1 MPSNTAPARKSRSSS
16 IEVQERL
23 LQAAAVE
30 FASHGFEGASTR
42 RIADQAGIFQ
52 AQIGYHIGSKDDLW
66 RATVDYLFTR
76 LRAELD
82 QAITSSHDEPVNDPV
97 GVFADV
103 IRRHVRH
110 TAKHPELSRIMLME
124 TAKKSPR
131 VDWLL
136 KNHVRPTLAALQLV
150 WAEVRSTGRGRNLP
164 AEEVFMLM
172 IGLAPTPFA
181 QAGLMRPF
189 LGSVRCTPARQAE
202 SMIEW
207 IIG

>member
-1 MPSNTAPARKSRSSS
+1 MIKQQQARKPHQSSEQIVES
-16 IEVQERL
+16 IL
-23 LQAAAVE
+23 KAAATE

-42 RIADQAGIFQ
+42 RIANNAEIFQ

-66 RATVDYLFTR
+66 RATVDYLFAR
-76 LRAELD
+76 LRSELD
-82 QAITSSHDEPVNDPV
+82 RAIPTNSDEPVNDPV
-97 GVFADV
+97 GVFAGV
-103 IRRHVRH
+103 IRHHVRH

-150 WAEVRSTGRGRNLP
+150 WAEVKATGCGRNLP

-181 QAGLMRPF
+181 QAGLMRPL
-189 LGSVRCTPARQAE
+189 LGSARCTPERHAE

-207 IIG
+207 ILG

>member
-1 MPSNTAPARKSRSSS
+1 M
-16 IEVQERL
+16 
-23 LQAAAVE
+23 
-30 FASHGFEGASTR
+30 
-42 RIADQAGIFQ
+42 
-52 AQIGYHIGSKDDLW
+52 
-66 RATVDYLFTR
+66 
-76 LRAELD
+76 
-82 QAITSSHDEPVNDPV
+82 NDPV

-150 WAEVRSTGRGRNLP
+150 WVEVRSTGRGRNLP

-181 QAGLMRPF
+181 QAGLMRPL
-189 LGSVRCTPARQAE
+189 LGSARCTPERHAE